1 MPWYQTRQV
10 AKLIGVNESTVRENT
25 AGFPAPGKKKD
36 KKNNGTS
43 VAGTGNPASPLS
55 GAAAAK
61 AVESKI
67 VVAIADHHATT
78 ARVHP
83 IGCAPHETHTFR
95 SAPTTSVDAAPMNFP
110 SWSGD
115 VPTHRCVQVSTRVR
129 NGHLV
134 YTERVGGSNPSPPT
148 SLRSASFGSARP
160 IWPLCQ
166 RERRKPAPYTCKNAR
181 AALMPELGASPFAGA
196 PAVPYPNIGCKAED
210 RFFDQAVLAARP
222 PEIRC
227 PYRQGI
233 RLLSVLLHVFSKFT
247 FSGMRKTI
255 RMSLCS
261 TDCWS
266 RLSHLRVTPDQFFS
280 VTVP

>member
-148 SLRSASFGSARP
+148 SLRCELRLGEADLAIVPKG
-160 IWPLCQ
+160 
-166 RERRKPAPYTCKNAR
+166 APQ
-181 AALMPELGASPFAGA
+181 AGA
-196 PAVPYPNIGCKAED
+196 IYVQKCAGCINAGT
-210 RFFDQAVLAARP
+210 RR
-222 PEIRC
+222 
-227 PYRQGI
+227 
-233 RLLSVLLHVFSKFT
+233 
-247 FSGMRKTI
+247 
-255 RMSLCS
+255 
-261 TDCWS
+261 
-266 RLSHLRVTPDQFFS
+266 
-280 VTVP
+280 